1 MMINLKAIRVLTLL
15 SVVLMSLTIAC
26 EKDTESKKE
35 KEERLLEEF
44 LLTNNITVE
53 PTASGLYYIET
64 NTGTGA
70 QPQTGEA
77 VSVHYTGR
85 LIDSTL
91 FDTSIGGDPF
101 TFLLGVGYVIPGWDE
116 GIALMKKG
124 GKATLIIPSWLA
136 YGSKGAGDVIPP
148 YSTLLFDVELLL
160 PDD

>member
-1 MMINLKAIRVLTLL
+1 MMNHSTIRLFFSLTL
-15 SVVLMSLTIAC
+15 VLVTIGIAC
-26 EKDTESKKE
+26 EESSESKKE
-35 KEERLLEEF
+35 KELRLLEEF
-44 LLTNNITVE
+44 LETNNITVE

-64 NTGTGA
+64 KTGTDN
-70 QPQTGEA
+70 QPQTGES

-91 FDTSIGGDPF
+91 FDTSTGGDPF
-101 TFLLGVGYVIPGWDE
+101 TFILGVGYVIPGWDE

-124 GKATLIIPSWLA
+124 GEATLIIPSWLA

>member
-1 MMINLKAIRVLTLL
+1 MVSMI
-15 SVVLMSLTIAC
+15 IAC
-26 EKDTESKKE
+26 EKDSEAKKE
-35 KEERLLEEF
+35 KELRLLEEF
-44 LLTNNITVE
+44 LETNNITAE

-64 NTGTGA
+64 KTGTGN
-70 QPQTGEA
+70 QPQTGES

-85 LIDSTL
+85 LLDSTL
-91 FDTSIGGDPF
+91 FDTSSGGDPITF
-101 TFLLGVGYVIPGWDE
+101 TLGVGYVIPGWDE

-124 GKATLIIPSWLA
+124 GEATLIIPSWLA

>member
-1 MMINLKAIRVLTLL
+1 MNNLKTVRLLTLL
-15 SVVLMSLTIAC
+15 SMVLVILTIAC
-26 EKDTESKKE
+26 EEDSESKKE
-35 KEERLLEEF
+35 KEKRLLEEF
-44 LLTNNITVE
+44 LITNNITME

-64 NTGTGA
+64 RTGTGA
-70 QPQTGEA
+70 QPQTGEY

-91 FDTSIGGDPF
+91 FDTSVGEDPL
-101 TFLLGVGYVIPGWDE
+101 TFPLGLGYVIPGWDE

-124 GKATLIIPSWLA
+124 GEATLIIPSWLA

-160 PDD
+160 PDY